1 MVTFS
6 AGTPREAPGAQL
18 QGEVTVKGGNP
29 ARAALPA
36 GANVTLPVLTG
47 ALCTHK
53 LVAGARSVISR
64 GKNGKTPG
72 WGGISVPTG
81 RCYVHTVCP
90 LPLVCLPIK

>member
-18 QGEVTVKGGNP
+18 QGKVTVKGGDP
-29 ARAALPA
+29 ARAAP
-36 GANVTLPVLTG
+36 PVLTRALTG
-47 ALCTHK
+47 ALCMHK

-90 LPLVCLPIK
+90 LPLVCLPIR